1 MDKNMISMA
10 GNLGAR
16 KTELVTCIASWL
28 EVHVFLDKGY
38 LFVPDGTFS
47 IAKWALKKSRIC
59 SVSFLR
65 LSRFVDWLAISEKE
79 RKLMFA
85 LLLRNNLSI
94 LIMSRNNSIRVKNSF
109 GYSIQKLSK

>member
-47 IAKWALKKSRIC
+47 IAK
-59 SVSFLR
+59 
-65 LSRFVDWLAISEKE
+65 
-79 RKLMFA
+79 
-85 LLLRNNLSI
+85 
-94 LIMSRNNSIRVKNSF
+94 
-109 GYSIQKLSK
+109 